1 MTFSCGGLDA
11 FFQSSKKIKDK
22 QLLYFACPGPM
33 LVCLS
38 DLFTRLLAWTLL
50 QVSLQSY
57 LQSKKI
63 YLSWMTGQDLFLG
76 PMFLY
81 TGEQQKRKP
90 HNFFCL
96 KRATKSLIPGFLRKA
111 KIRRLDP
118 CHSCEGGSWRD
129 VPMPSL
135 LCTSPAR
142 NKIFW
147 PVGLVLYLKGL
158 LITFSLTCHA
168 TM

>member
-1 MTFSCGGLDA
+1 MTFSGGGLDA
-11 FFQSSKKIKDK
+11 FSRAQKKIQDK
-22 QLLYFACPGPM
+22 KLLYFACPGPI

-76 PMFLY
+76 PMFIY

-90 HNFFCL
+90 HNFFFL

-118 CHSCEGGSWRD
+118 CHFCVGGS
-129 VPMPSL
+129 
-135 LCTSPAR
+135 
-142 NKIFW
+142 
-147 PVGLVLYLKGL
+147 
-158 LITFSLTCHA
+158 
-168 TM
+168 

>member
-1 MTFSCGGLDA
+1 MLFSRA
-11 FFQSSKKIKDK
+11 QKKIQDK
-22 QLLYFACPGPM
+22 KLLYFACPGPM

-76 PMFLY
+76 PTFLY

-90 HNFFCL
+90 HNFFFL

-111 KIRRLDP
+111 KNRRLDP
-118 CHSCEGGSWRD
+118 
-129 VPMPSL
+129 
-135 LCTSPAR
+135 
-142 NKIFW
+142 
-147 PVGLVLYLKGL
+147 
-158 LITFSLTCHA
+158 
-168 TM
+168 

>member
-1 MTFSCGGLDA
+1 
-11 FFQSSKKIKDK
+11 
-22 QLLYFACPGPM
+22 M
-33 LVCLS
+33 LVPELKKK
-38 DLFTRLLAWTLL
+38 FRTRSSYILLAQGQCLFVLVIYLLDYLPSWTLL

-90 HNFFCL
+90 HNFFFL

-118 CHSCEGGSWRD
+118 CHFCEGGS
-129 VPMPSL
+129 
-135 LCTSPAR
+135 
-142 NKIFW
+142 
-147 PVGLVLYLKGL
+147 
-158 LITFSLTCHA
+158 
-168 TM
+168 

>member
-1 MTFSCGGLDA
+1 MLFPELKKKFRTR
-11 FFQSSKKIKDK
+11 SSYI
-22 QLLYFACPGPM
+22 
-33 LVCLS
+33 
-38 DLFTRLLAWTLL
+38 LLAQGQSLFVLVIYLTLL

-76 PMFLY
+76 PMFTY

-90 HNFFCL
+90 HNFFFL

-118 CHSCEGGSWRD
+118 CHFCEGGS
-129 VPMPSL
+129 
-135 LCTSPAR
+135 
-142 NKIFW
+142 
-147 PVGLVLYLKGL
+147 
-158 LITFSLTCHA
+158 
-168 TM
+168 

>member
-1 MTFSCGGLDA
+1 MLFPELKKKFRTRSSYILLAQGQSLFVLVIYLLDY
-11 FFQSSKKIKDK
+11 
-22 QLLYFACPGPM
+22 LPGPFCKWACK
-33 LVCLS
+33 VTCK
-38 DLFTRLLAWTLL
+38 A
-50 QVSLQSY
+50 
-57 LQSKKI
+57 
-63 YLSWMTGQDLFLG
+63 QDLFLG
-76 PMFLY
+76 PMFIY

-90 HNFFCL
+90 HNFFFL

-118 CHSCEGGSWRD
+118 CHFCEGGSWGD
-129 VPMPSL
+129 IPMPSL

>member
-1 MTFSCGGLDA
+1 
-11 FFQSSKKIKDK
+11 
-22 QLLYFACPGPM
+22 M

-76 PMFLY
+76 PTFLY
-81 TGEQQKRKP
+81 TGEQQKQKP
-90 HNFFCL
+90 HNFSFL

-118 CHSCEGGSWRD
+118 CHSCEGGS
-129 VPMPSL
+129 
-135 LCTSPAR
+135 
-142 NKIFW
+142 
-147 PVGLVLYLKGL
+147 
-158 LITFSLTCHA
+158 
-168 TM
+168 